1 MLHARAVRVEARH
14 ARDVGRTSSKTNR
27 PSNAVAKDS
36 KRSVSANPGA
46 RVASSSGLVPRLPPR
61 RANGTVYVAPPKS
74 VAFLRFETVPAACA

>member
-1 MLHARAVRVEARH
+1 MLTSGGTAPDDLLSRRVRL
-14 ARDVGRTSSKTNR
+14 N
-27 PSNAVAKDS
+27 
-36 KRSVSANPGA
+36 GA